1 MTMDKRLGQ
10 RFLPYG
16 ANYLDW
22 SDMSELRAAVEQKV
36 LFRYQTES
44 ESMASR
50 LERRVSEELGVSH
63 VLAVHNCTEAL
74 RLALVS
80 TRPRTGDVVYIPA
93 VTFVAVAGAV
103 LATGLIPVPVDVDD
117 SFALDASLLPSDAPR
132 VIAAHKAA

>member
-1 MTMDKRLGQ
+1 MTLQKRQGQ

-16 ANYLDW
+16 ANYLNW
-22 SDMSELRAAVEQKV
+22 SDMHELQQVIEQSV

-50 LERRVSEELGVSH
+50 LERTVGERLGAEH

-80 TRPRTGDVVYIPA
+80 TRPAVGDVVYIPA

-103 LATGLIPVPVDVDD
+103 LSTD
-117 SFALDASLLPSDAPR
+117 
-132 VIAAHKAA
+132 